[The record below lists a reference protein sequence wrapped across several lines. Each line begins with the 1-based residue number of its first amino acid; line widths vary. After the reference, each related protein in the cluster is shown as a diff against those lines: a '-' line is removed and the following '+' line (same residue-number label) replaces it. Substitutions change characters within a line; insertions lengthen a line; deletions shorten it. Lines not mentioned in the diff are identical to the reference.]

1 MSDQENINGSLMSSP
16 NQEARGPVRKEP
28 SAALSRLRHRLDDQL
43 TQAAGRLREALV
55 GDNLNPTAAFAE
67 RPLQDNARDTGAPA
81 LPDLPAYRG
90 VWYPVYWTPIP
101 GSGERITVLIVAKG
115 EDGQV
120 CMRSTISDAL
130 LEFAFGN
137 PKAAALRQM
146 FDYVEKMLP
155 DWLESYESR
164 SGTASGAVPV
174 TGFTLGV
181 ARSSCAD
188 NVRQLAAQGIC
199 LDAAFADVTFADL
212 DHCQE

>member
-1 MSDQENINGSLMSSP
+1 M
-16 NQEARGPVRKEP
+16 ARR
-28 SAALSRLRHRLDDQL
+28 RRRTL
-43 TQAAGRLREALV
+43 T
-55 GDNLNPTAAFAE
+55 
-67 RPLQDNARDTGAPA
+67 
-81 LPDLPAYRG
+81 
-90 VWYPVYWTPIP
+90 
-101 GSGERITVLIVAKG
+101 
-115 EDGQV
+115 
-120 CMRSTISDAL
+120 

-146 FDYVEKMLP
+146 FDYVENMLP

-164 SGTASGAVPV
+164 SGAASGAVPV